1 MATLTVN
8 GVKVT
13 VDDSFKSLTPDQQE
27 AAVNEIAASLGKSR
41 PQGRHLS
48 YEEGAALL
56 DQEQRDQAANSTMG
70 QIGAGMSGF
79 VDGIPIAGPALLSG
93 VQKTA
98 AGIGSMIDGQSYD
111 QNLQQARQT
120 TQDAQAANPIT
131 TTVGGIAGNVAGTV
145 PLVAAAPAAFG
156 ISTASLPIRMLAAGI
171 SGGAIGAAD
180 GGVRNGTEGA
190 MWGGAI
196 GSALGVAGPAIGDI
210 ASNTVRKLMA
220 DRALSVAS
228 KMAGTSKPAVD
239 VVARSLGADDAAGA
253 LNANIAA
260 AGPRGMLADA
270 GPSTMSVLDTAIQRA
285 GPGAGQAAERISN
298 RAAGATDDI
307 VQALDTALGKP
318 LGMVNPLDELRTAT
332 QPARKAAY
340 DAAYSAPINYA
351 DPRGQALEKIV
362 KTRVPGSVINKA
374 NNLMRVEGAQS
385 KQILA
390 KAAEDGTVTFER
402 LPDVQQL
409 DYITRALNDVSKAGD
424 GAGALGGNT
433 AEGRAY
439 GGLSRT
445 IRDLTKDLVP
455 EYKVALDTA
464 AEPIAAREAMLFGQQ
479 MLSKGVARDEVE
491 AFVSGLSKAEL
502 DSVKGGVRSTI
513 AENLANVK
521 RAVSDPNVDARQGIA
536 ALRDLSSDAA
546 REKLTAVVG
555 KTEADAMFKAIDQAA
570 KSFELRAGVSSNS
583 RTYARQA
590 AERAVDQATS
600 PSIIETAASGSPVK
614 TVQGA
619 LRNFMGTS
627 DADMLARKDATWGE
641 IANLLTQPATQGGGT
656 FLQALQSAAQRLPVI
671 DRQAASVARGVTGG
685 VAIGA
690 APARTLLQKR

>member
-1 MATLTVN
+1 MPTYEVEVN
-8 GVKVT
+8 GQKYEIDAP
-13 VDDSFKSLTPDQQE
+13 DDN
-27 AAVNEIAASLGKSR
+27 AVQIAVRQLQGVGK

-56 DQEQRDQAANSTMG
+56 DQEQRDQSANSGMG
-70 QIGAGMSGF
+70 QAGAGMSGF
-79 VDGIPIAGPALLSG
+79 VNDIPIAGPYILSG
-93 VQKTA
+93 IQKAA
-98 AGIGSMIDGQSYD
+98 AGISSIIDGESYD
-111 QNLQQARQT
+111 TNLKQAQQT
-120 TQDAQAANPIT
+120 TEDAQAANPT
-131 TTVGGIAGNVAGTV
+131 TRMIGGIAGSVAGTA

-156 ISTASLPIRMLAAGI
+156 IGAASLPARMLAAGSSGAAI
-171 SGGAIGAAD
+171 GGADAAVRSDADPYETAKGAVIG
-180 GGVRNGTEGA
+180 GG
-190 MWGGAI
+190 
-196 GSALGVAGPAIGDI
+196 LGIAGPAVGDL
-210 ASNTVRKLMA
+210 AGRGY
-220 DRALSVAS
+220 RAVMGNRATAEAAR
-228 KMAGTSKPAVD
+228 MAGTSKPAVD
-239 VVARSLGADDAAGA
+239 VVARSLGADDAA
-253 LNANIAA
+253 NAVNTNIAS
-260 AGPRGMLADA
+260 AGPRAMLADA

-285 GPGAGQAAERISN
+285 GPGAGRAAERITQ

-307 VQALDTALGKP
+307 TNALDNALGQP
-318 LGMVNPLDELRTAT
+318 QGMVNPLDELRSAT

-340 DAAYSAPINYA
+340 DAAYSTPISYA

-390 KAAEDGTVTFER
+390 KIAEDGTVTFEQ

-439 GGLSRT
+439 GGLSKT

-502 DSVKGGVRSTI
+502 DSVKGGVRATI

-521 RAVSDPNVDARQGIA
+521 RAVSDPNIDARQGIA

-555 KTEADAMFKAIDQAA
+555 KTEADAMFRAIDQAS
-570 KSFELRAGVSSNS
+570 KSFELRAGVASNS

-590 AERAVDQATS
+590 AERAVGQATA
-600 PSIIETAASGSPVK
+600 PSILETAASGSPIK

-619 LRNFMGTS
+619 LRGFMGTS
-627 DADMLARKDATWGE
+627 DADMLARQDATWSE
-641 IANLLTQPATQGGGT
+641 IADLLTQPAGRAGGT
-656 FLQALQSAAQRLPVI
+656 FLQALQGAAGRLPVI
-671 DRQAASVARGVTGG
+671 DRQAAGLARGVTGG
-685 VAIGA
+685 VALSS
-690 APARTLLQKR
+690 APARRLAETSR